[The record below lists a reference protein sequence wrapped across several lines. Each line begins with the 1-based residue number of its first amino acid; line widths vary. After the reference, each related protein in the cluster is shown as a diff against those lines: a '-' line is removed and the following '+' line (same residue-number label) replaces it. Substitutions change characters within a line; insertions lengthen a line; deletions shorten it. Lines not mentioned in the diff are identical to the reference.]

1 MAKRMIVTLKVCE
14 YKVETEEYWGRASDW
29 KLATSVDGV
38 EVWRE
43 TRPNNDRWYHAVC
56 EDEAEGKKVMFD
68 FVRLEEY
75 RLGLPMFMLDKI
87 TELMQNELRPSG
99 NHYVRV
105 ACGFDCFGLDGEFTV
120 EEPQEQS
127 IPIHHDDFTFNRCDD
142 WTAAI
147 CRFNDVEK
155 LKPLVLKN
163 MMEYLQEKRDDKRK
177 ELNKIKRRIAA
188 LEELGKKELENEQAE
203 TKNS

>member
-1 MAKRMIVTLKVCE
+1 MAKRMMATLKVCE
-14 YKVETEEYWGRASDW
+14 YKVETEEYWGRADDW
-29 KLATSVDGV
+29 KLVKSVDGV

-43 TRPNNDRWYHAVC
+43 TRPNNDRWYHAVS

-75 RLGLPMFMLDKI
+75 RLGLPQVMLDRI

-105 ACGFDCFGLDGEFTV
+105 VCGFDCFGLDGEFMV
-120 EEPQEQS
+120 EEPQEHS
-127 IPIHHDDFTFNRCDD
+127 IPLHNDDFKFNICDD
-142 WTAAI
+142 WTTAI
-147 CRFNDVEK
+147 CRFSDVEK
-155 LKPLVLKN
+155 LKPLVLKK
-163 MMEYLQEKRDDKRK
+163 MTEYLREKRDDKRK
-177 ELNKIKRRIAA
+177 ELDKIEERIAA
-188 LEELGKKELENEQAE
+188 LEELGKKLKDEQTE